1 MNLPDNLYSHH
12 LDDIMPDNFY
22 ENITCD
28 KNTCMKNRKQKSLY
42 NNYLQART
50 TMLSA
55 PANLKSTVKKYY
67 TYSEG
72 SSEYNKHIET
82 QIKSNSNEI
91 VNAIKQNFNDNL
103 SNAKNALNS
112 YKGTFVN
119 SQSVI
124 ELHDMYYKEND
135 DLNKRFDTVK
145 SDVLTN
151 QRKSYYQDQSTEKNT
166 SYSKIL
172 TYIYAFLI
180 IVFVIC
186 IFAMK
191 TTISLTTQL
200 FITLII
206 ILFPITISFLIL
218 KIMQKYN
225 IK

>member
-1 MNLPDNLYSHH
+1 MNLPDNLYSRH
-12 LDDIMPDNFY
+12 LDDIPENFY

-28 KNTCMKNRKQKSLY
+28 KNTCMKNPKLKTLY

-50 TMLSA
+50 NMLSA
-55 PANLKSTVKKYY
+55 PSNFKSSVKKYY
-67 TYSEG
+67 TYTEG
-72 SSEYNKHIET
+72 STEYNKHIEN

-91 VNAIKQNFNDNL
+91 VKAIKQNFNDNL
-103 SNAKNALNS
+103 SHAYNALNS

-135 DLNKRFDTVK
+135 NLNKKFDTVK

-172 TYIYAFLI
+172 TYMYVFLI
-180 IVFVIC
+180 VVFIIC
-186 IFAMK
+186 MFSIK
-191 TTISLTTQL
+191 SSLSLTYQL
-200 FITLII
+200 FILLLIL
-206 ILFPITISFLIL
+206 LFPKTISFLIS